1 MNVDL
6 NLKNKT
12 MKGIYLTEEGKKA
25 IEAIITNLKKPA
37 PHYDGI
43 YVSEKAD
50 ARIELYEE
58 ILSSATILPVEDS
71 WESVS
76 EYMTFREQSYYP
88 HGVIII
94 QPKQ

>member
-1 MNVDL
+1 
-6 NLKNKT
+6 
-12 MKGIYLTEEGKKA
+12 MKFYITQETKQE

-43 YVSEKAD
+43 YVSERAD

-58 ILSSATILPVEDS
+58 ILSSATILPVESNMDYVKS
-71 WESVS
+71 YDFVDEFDI
-76 EYMTFREQSYYP
+76 EYP
-88 HGVIII
+88 NGVIII